1 MDKFRR
7 FAVCFY
13 RRYICLNGDRDFAL
27 FFSSRLAMKISKIL
41 VLV

>member
-13 RRYICLNGDRDFAL
+13 RRYICLNGDRNFAL
-27 FFSSRLAMKISKIL
+27 FFEPFGNENI
-41 VLV
+41 